1 MGKQSFRIGQGSD
14 GNWVSLRVIGRL
26 GPSTR
31 RGSLVSKVSLATDV
45 SVVGFVLYHHLDEGI
60 ILLPES

>member
-1 MGKQSFRIGQGSD
+1 MVSYHD

-26 GPSTR
+26 GPSTL
-31 RGSLVSKVSLATDV
+31 RGSLVSKVSLAAEV
-45 SVVGFVLYHHLDEGI
+45 SVGFELHHHLDGGI